1 MAIFRK
7 IHTSFW
13 SDPFIQDLDNDHR
26 LFYLYLLTNEKTK
39 QCGIYEISKKQM
51 AFELG
56 YSMDRVSKLLSYFI
70 KSGKILYSE
79 DTKEIALKNW
89 MKYNGSTSPKV
100 VSCINSELSQ
110 IKDRVLIEYVNGMY
124 TASQEEQEE
133 EQEEEKN
140 NRFKIPTK
148 EEINSEFPG
157 FDAERFI
164 DFYSSKGW
172 MVGKN
177 KMKDWKASV
186 RTWLRSSDQKT
197 ELAAPKYKKATL

>member
-1 MAIFRK
+1 
-7 IHTSFW
+7 
-13 SDPFIQDLDNDHR
+13 
-26 LFYLYLLTNEKTK
+26 
-39 QCGIYEISKKQM
+39 M

-56 YSMDRVSKLLSYFI
+56 YSIDRVSKLLSYFI